1 MKNLVNMAKAN
12 TSKAAKA
19 QTRKENTE
27 KRNNINQEVTAV
39 KTARKTLNSVIREL
53 KEGKHVY
60 MLDMLGV
67 KATDKKDVI
76 RDAVLANVPIR
87 YKAVALRRSTRYAV
101 IDGAYVAG
109 YIYTEIEDWLQAVKL
124 AAENASIKHVTQVKL
139 TDEDMEKF
147 YYKYGEVMQDV
158 PVGDVEF
165 ISREEYSE
173 HMKK

>member
-1 MKNLVNMAKAN
+1 MKNLVKKAVAN
-12 TSKAAKA
+12 TEKENKARV
-19 QTRKENTE
+19 RKENAE
-27 KRNNINQEVTAV
+27 KRNNINQEVAAV

-53 KEGKHVY
+53 KDGRHAY

-67 KATDKKDVI
+67 KSTDKKDVI
-76 RDAVLANVPIR
+76 RDAVLENVPIR

-109 YIYTEIEDWLQAVKL
+109 YIYTEIEDWLL
-124 AAENASIKHVTQVKL
+124 AIKAAAQNVAIKHVPQLVI
-139 TDEDMEKF
+139 TDETEKF
-147 YYKYGEVMQDV
+147 YYKSGEVMQDV
-158 PVGDVEF
+158 PAGDVEF